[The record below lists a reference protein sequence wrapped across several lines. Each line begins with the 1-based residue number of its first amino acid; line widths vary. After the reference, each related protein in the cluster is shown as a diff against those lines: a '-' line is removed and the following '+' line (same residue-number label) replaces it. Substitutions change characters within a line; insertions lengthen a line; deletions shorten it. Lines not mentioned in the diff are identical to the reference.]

1 MMFKEK
7 LESYMALDWYPKHK
21 YASSQKKGTSKKDL
35 QNTFEKVKRRVMD
48 NSQNV
53 SSYVKFSK
61 TNNMANAEGHFWN
74 EK

>member
-1 MMFKEK
+1 MHLARRKALQRKICKE
-7 LESYMALDWYPKHK
+7 LL
-21 YASSQKKGTSKKDL
+21 
-35 QNTFEKVKRRVMD
+35 KRSRGVMD

-53 SSYVKFSK
+53 SSDVKFLK

>member
-1 MMFKEK
+1 
-7 LESYMALDWYPKHK
+7 
-21 YASSQKKGTSKKDL
+21 
-35 QNTFEKVKRRVMD
+35 MD

-53 SSYVKFSK
+53 SSDVNFSK